1 MPLKKAWE
9 PLERSTIGRVPD
21 RYGVYELGD
30 DDGVV
35 IAVEHGPLRDE
46 LKEALAYG
54 DGRRVRWQTTQNRAE
69 AKRLADEHRDRLA
82 SR

>member
-1 MPLKKAWE
+1 MPLTKGWQR
-9 PLERSTIGRVPD
+9 LNRSTIGSVPD

-30 DDGVV
+30 DDGTV
-35 IAVEHGPLRDE
+35 IAIEHGPLRSE

-54 DGRRVRWQTTQNRAE
+54 DGERVRWRTTQNRTEAE
-69 AKRLADEHRDRLA
+69 RLVEEHRDRLA

>member
-9 PLERSTIGRVPD
+9 PLERATVGTAPD

-30 DDGVV
+30 GDGNVL
-35 IAVEHGPLRDE
+35 AVDHGPLRDS

-54 DGRRVRWQTTQNRAE
+54 DGEQVRWQTTQNREQAE
-69 AKRLADEHRDRLA
+69 RLTEEHRDRL
-82 SR
+82 